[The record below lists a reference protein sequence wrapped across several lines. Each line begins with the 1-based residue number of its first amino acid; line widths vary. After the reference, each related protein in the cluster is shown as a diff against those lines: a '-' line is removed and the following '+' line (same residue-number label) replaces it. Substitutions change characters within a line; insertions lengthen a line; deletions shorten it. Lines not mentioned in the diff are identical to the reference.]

1 MRSLLKTC
9 SRGKN
14 NFTGKKGGQLKEEP
28 KKKGGN
34 RTVTDIRI
42 YQIDLDRDHDS
53 RAFASY
59 YSLSHWKVSPG
70 VQASLYDM
78 VFEGSVEAKD
88 IEDVYRIFNMEKP
101 EGYKGRSLSVSDV
114 VEIVES
120 EDIKPGFY
128 YCDVIG
134 FKSISF
140 ETELNP

>member
-1 MRSLLKTC
+1 M
-9 SRGKN
+9 
-14 NFTGKKGGQLKEEP
+14 
-28 KKKGGN
+28 
-34 RTVTDIRI
+34 TDIRI

-53 RAFASY
+53 IAFESY
-59 YSLSHWKVSPG
+59 ASLSRWQGSPG

-78 VFEGSVEAKD
+78 VFEGAVEAKD

-101 EGYKGRSLSVSDV
+101 ECYKGRSLSVSDV

-140 ETELNP
+140 EPELNP